1 MKIKC
6 DRKIKSK
13 YIVMEDDSMIGKKSK
28 KKGQVEENI
37 DNGDSLDSFWA
48 DEYKNDNSAR
58 QSVLQSFDEDDAE
71 REAKNNIKIKTNVAV
86 AVLAIVVLTVGIVV
100 TFNLANHKL
109 NEKQSMSKEVAET
122 LDESGIATSGT
133 FETGKY
139 TVGVDIHSGV
149 YTVSVVK
156 EQDGLCEILI
166 RDRSGILK
174 KTVTLG
180 SVTGKFKDNIKLDAG
195 STLDITG
202 SVEFEK

>member
-1 MKIKC
+1 
-6 DRKIKSK
+6 
-13 YIVMEDDSMIGKKSK
+13 MEDDSMIGKKSK

-37 DNGDSLDSFWA
+37 DNGDDLDSFWA
-48 DEYKNDNSAR
+48 EEYKNDNSAR

-71 REAKNNIKIKTNVAV
+71 REAKNNFKVKTNVV
-86 AVLAIVVLTVGIVV
+86 LAVLAVIVLTAGIIV
-100 TFNLANHKL
+100 TVNLANHKL
-109 NEKQSMSKEVAET
+109 DDKKSMSKEVAET
-122 LDESGIATSGT
+122 LDESGIVTSGT

-174 KTVTLG
+174 QTVTLG
-180 SVTGKFKDNIKLDAG
+180 SVTGKFKDSIKLDAG

>member
-1 MKIKC
+1 
-6 DRKIKSK
+6 
-13 YIVMEDDSMIGKKSK
+13 MEDDSMIGKKSK

-48 DEYKNDNSAR
+48 EEYKNDNSAR

-71 REAKNNIKIKTNVAV
+71 REAKNNIKIKTNVV
-86 AVLAIVVLTVGIVV
+86 LAVLAIVVLTVGIVV

-109 NEKQSMSKEVAET
+109 NGKQSMSKEVAET
-122 LDESGIATSGT
+122 LDESGIAASGT

>member
-1 MKIKC
+1 
-6 DRKIKSK
+6 
-13 YIVMEDDSMIGKKSK
+13 MEDDSMIGKKSK

-48 DEYKNDNSAR
+48 EEYKNDNSAR

-71 REAKNNIKIKTNVAV
+71 REAKNNIKIKTNVV
-86 AVLAIVVLTVGIVV
+86 LAVLAIVVLTVGIVV

>member
-1 MKIKC
+1 
-6 DRKIKSK
+6 
-13 YIVMEDDSMIGKKSK
+13 MEDDSMIGKKSK

-37 DNGDSLDSFWA
+37 DNGDDLDSFWA
-48 DEYKNDNSAR
+48 EEYKNDNSAR

-71 REAKNNIKIKTNVAV
+71 REAKNNIKIKTNVV
-86 AVLAIVVLTVGIVV
+86 LAVLAIVVLTVGIVV

-109 NEKQSMSKEVAET
+109 NGKQSMSKEVAET
-122 LDESGIATSGT
+122 LDESGIAASGT

>member
-1 MKIKC
+1 
-6 DRKIKSK
+6 
-13 YIVMEDDSMIGKKSK
+13 MEDDSMIGKKSK

-48 DEYKNDNSAR
+48 EEYKNDNSAR

-71 REAKNNIKIKTNVAV
+71 REAKNNVKIKTNVV
-86 AVLAIVVLTVGIVV
+86 LAVLAIVVLTVGIVV

-122 LDESGIATSGT
+122 LDESGITTSGT

-149 YTVSVVK
+149 YKVSVVK

>member
-1 MKIKC
+1 
-6 DRKIKSK
+6 
-13 YIVMEDDSMIGKKSK
+13 MEDDSMIGKKSK

-48 DEYKNDNSAR
+48 EEYKNDNSAR

-71 REAKNNIKIKTNVAV
+71 REAKNNIKIKTNVV
-86 AVLAIVVLTVGIVV
+86 LAVLAIVVLTVGIVV
-100 TFNLANHKL
+100 TFNLG
-109 NEKQSMSKEVAET
+109 KQSMSKEVAET
-122 LDESGIATSGT
+122 LDESGIAASGT

>member
-1 MKIKC
+1 MKIKY

-37 DNGDSLDSFWA
+37 DNGDDLDSFWA
-48 DEYKNDNSAR
+48 EEYKNDNSAR

-71 REAKNNIKIKTNVAV
+71 REAKNNIKIKTNVV
-86 AVLAIVVLTVGIVV
+86 LAVLAIVVLTVGIVV

-180 SVTGKFKDNIKLDAG
+180 SVTGKFNDNIKLDAG

>member
-1 MKIKC
+1 
-6 DRKIKSK
+6 
-13 YIVMEDDSMIGKKSK
+13 MEDDSMIGKKSK

-48 DEYKNDNSAR
+48 EEYKNDNSAR

-71 REAKNNIKIKTNVAV
+71 REAKNNIRIKTNVV
-86 AVLAIVVLTVGIVV
+86 LAVLAIVVLTVGIVV

-202 SVEFEK
+202 SVEFENK

>member
-1 MKIKC
+1 
-6 DRKIKSK
+6 
-13 YIVMEDDSMIGKKSK
+13 MEDDSMIGKKSK

-48 DEYKNDNSAR
+48 EEYKNDNSAR

-71 REAKNNIKIKTNVAV
+71 REAKNNIRIKTNVV
-86 AVLAIVVLTVGIVV
+86 LAVLAIVVLTVGIVV

-139 TVGVDIHSGV
+139 KVGVDIHSGV

>member
-1 MKIKC
+1 
-6 DRKIKSK
+6 
-13 YIVMEDDSMIGKKSK
+13 MEDDSMIGKKSK

-48 DEYKNDNSAR
+48 EEYKNDNSAR

-71 REAKNNIKIKTNVAV
+71 REAKNNIKIKTNVV
-86 AVLAIVVLTVGIVV
+86 LAVLAIVVLTVGIVV

-109 NEKQSMSKEVAET
+109 NGKQSMSKEVAET
-122 LDESGIATSGT
+122 LDESGIAASGT

-139 TVGVDIHSGV
+139 TVGVNIHSGV

>member
-1 MKIKC
+1 
-6 DRKIKSK
+6 
-13 YIVMEDDSMIGKKSK
+13 MEDDSMIGKKSK

-37 DNGDSLDSFWA
+37 DNGDDLDSFWA
-48 DEYKNDNSAR
+48 EEYKNDNSAR

-71 REAKNNIKIKTNVAV
+71 REAKNNIRIKTNVV
-86 AVLAIVVLTVGIVV
+86 LAVLAIVVLTVGIVV

-180 SVTGKFKDNIKLDAG
+180 SVTGKFKESIKLDAG

>member
-1 MKIKC
+1 
-6 DRKIKSK
+6 
-13 YIVMEDDSMIGKKSK
+13 MEDDSMIGKKSK

-37 DNGDSLDSFWA
+37 DNGDDLDSFWA
-48 DEYKNDNSAR
+48 EEYKNDNSAR

-71 REAKNNIKIKTNVAV
+71 REAKNNVKIKTNVV
-86 AVLAIVVLTVGIVV
+86 LAVLAIVVLTVGIVV

-122 LDESGIATSGT
+122 LDESGIVTSGT

>member
-1 MKIKC
+1 
-6 DRKIKSK
+6 
-13 YIVMEDDSMIGKKSK
+13 MEDDSMIGKKSK

-48 DEYKNDNSAR
+48 EEYKNDNSAR

-71 REAKNNIKIKTNVAV
+71 REAKNNIKIKTNVV
-86 AVLAIVVLTVGIVV
+86 LAVLAIVVLTVGIVV

-109 NEKQSMSKEVAET
+109 NGKQSMSKEVAET
-122 LDESGIATSGT
+122 LDESGIAASGT

-180 SVTGKFKDNIKLDAG
+180 SVTGKFEDNIKLDAG